1 MTFFIIFNLL
11 IILSLL
17 YAIYSQKLLSFTSDE
32 VKPFLDQLDPQHEK
46 RIRKFWLVSF
56 LLAIAFTIITNLIE
70 FIGLELG
77 TEATSK
83 SIFNQLITILAQI
96 PVFWMLYYC
105 AYKKKGTALLMLS
118 ISIRT
123 IILVMTFF
131 EIWNHTGLLD
141 PSGWLFIALL
151 LPIDVFFLVTSIN
164 LYKVNSKVEYQIV
177 LALKHKYGVSANGF
191 CL

>member
-17 YAIYSQKLLSFTSDE
+17 YAIFSQKLLSFTSDE

-46 RIRKFWLVSF
+46 RVRKFWLVSF

-70 FIGLELG
+70 FIGLGLS

-83 SIFNQLITILAQI
+83 SIFNQLITVLAQI

-141 PSGWLFIALL
+141 PSSWLFIALL